1 MKKILSILIIN
12 LMLFSCNGQNNK
24 EINNNMKQAPYN
36 ISEEGE
42 GLKFN
47 YDSLSSKLIEH
58 GKKSLKNMNFKFPS
72 NQVFHEKIKDYSP
85 ACQDVFRTTWSVFNF
100 FAQASNRHVHS
111 TYISKIIIS
120 PNSLK

>member
-12 LMLFSCNGQNNK
+12 LMLFCNGQNNK

-58 GKKSLKNMNFKFPS
+58 GKKIFKKYEF
-72 NQVFHEKIKDYSP
+72 
-85 ACQDVFRTTWSVFNF
+85 
-100 FAQASNRHVHS
+100 
-111 TYISKIIIS
+111 
-120 PNSLK
+120 